1 MRLQVRQLNS
11 FVSGAAAKKLS
22 LWRLGDFTV
31 LLRFLL
37 MISAILFLSGF
48 KEMQSVE
55 RRVLARLVA
64 SDVLIRAAS
73 FAKVVTSGVSS
84 VPTFA
89 VLLVLLDTSG
99 GFPRVSGEK
108 RARTFKCFPRTGL
121 TGAGVSTG
129 RH

>member
-22 LWRLGDFTV
+22 LWRLGDFTI

-37 MISAILFLSGF
+37 MISAILFLPGF
-48 KEMQSVE
+48 TEVESIE
-55 RRVLARLVA
+55 RRVSAGLVS
-64 SDVLIRAAS
+64 SDELIRAAIL
-73 FAKVVTSGVSS
+73 ANVVTSGVSS

-89 VLLVLLDTSG
+89 TLLVLLGSSG

-108 RARTFKCFPRTGL
+108 RARTF
-121 TGAGVSTG
+121 
-129 RH
+129 